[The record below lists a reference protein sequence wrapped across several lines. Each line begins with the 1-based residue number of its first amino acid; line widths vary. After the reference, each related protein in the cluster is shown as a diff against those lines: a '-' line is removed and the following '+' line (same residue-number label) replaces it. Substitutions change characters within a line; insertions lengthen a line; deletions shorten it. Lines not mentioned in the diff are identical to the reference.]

1 VPTCCE
7 GSRAVWRVAP
17 LAGMALRTLA
27 WLSLLAAGAAE
38 GPAPALR
45 GVPAAP
51 SAAAAAGAAP
61 GDSTD
66 PELVC
71 QCAIATSECA
81 CTRPDSA
88 HSLTA
93 EDVEAERAL
102 TARAKK
108 LSAWWARQDAT
119 TRLTRVWSGPVAEQ
133 TAEASGPVAE
143 QTAEASGPVAQQTA
157 EAEADSLDE
166 ITALWRAGGVWVGGG
181 RRVRRGGCRRG
192 GGCVCTWGACGCA
205 RGGGCRWR

>member
-1 VPTCCE
+1 
-7 GSRAVWRVAP
+7 
-17 LAGMALRTLA
+17 MALRTLA

-81 CTRPDSA
+81 CTRPDPA

-133 TAEASGPVAE
+133 TAE
-143 QTAEASGPVAQQTA
+143 A